1 MHRMYAYYLGLL
13 SQELRQQSLYLH
25 RDIAQMIS
33 LLQIPKSHN
42 MLARGVPLFREND
55 NFNFLDDHDILG

>member
-1 MHRMYAYYLGLL
+1 
-13 SQELRQQSLYLH
+13 
-25 RDIAQMIS
+25 MIS